1 MGRWGVMHSGGTDG
15 IVGGWVRSGKG
26 GDKADGFERMLDSGG
41 VEDGFLFVFL

>member
-1 MGRWGVMHSGGTDG
+1 MHSGGTDG
-15 IVGGWVRSGKG
+15 IIGGWVRSGKR